1 MFLFLAILIVCVL
14 VVSSPTCEGRKWSK
28 LLQRFAK
35 ARVPTPPPVS
45 HPHTLPP
52 VSDPNSPPKLGG
64 CNVIANVMD
73 QNDKDGITWDH
84 NKKRIQVASGA
95 QPGQPGASNMDG
107 LVILYYYYIY
117 KYN

>member
-1 MFLFLAILIVCVL
+1 M
-14 VVSSPTCEGRKWSK
+14 
-28 LLQRFAK
+28 
-35 ARVPTPPPVS
+35 
-45 HPHTLPP
+45 
-52 VSDPNSPPKLGG
+52 
-64 CNVIANVMD
+64 IANVMD
-73 QNDKDGITWDH
+73 QNDKDGISWDH